1 MVELHPLLAERV
13 QVFKSELKV
22 PGRGASFQCLP
33 AEPKR
38 LEGLDYTLA
47 ILDEIGVIGR
57 DTYEV
62 MNLA

>member
-1 MVELHPLLAERV
+1 MPRRDA
-13 QVFKSELKV
+13 Q
-22 PGRGASFQCLP
+22 FQCLP

-47 ILDEIGVIGR
+47 ILDEIRVIGR

-62 MNLA
+62 MNLAQGKRRRPR